1 MAMLDRE
8 KFFERIKE
16 RLGEDDSDEAL
27 SFLEDVTD
35 TYDDLER
42 RAAGDGEDWKGKY
55 EALDGEWRKR
65 YRERFFG
72 TREEV
77 KEEQEE
83 DVKDDGKVRSFDTLF
98 EEREGVCVLTLNS
111 PNDSG
116 YCVVGIHCP
125 DETV

>member
-55 EALDGEWRKR
+55 EAWTENGENVTENVSSELAK
-65 YRERFFG
+65 
-72 TREEV
+72 
-77 KEEQEE
+77 K
-83 DVKDDGKVRSFDTLF
+83 
-98 EEREGVCVLTLNS
+98 
-111 PNDSG
+111 
-116 YCVVGIHCP
+116 
-125 DETV
+125 

>member
-16 RLGEDDSDEAL
+16 HLGEDDSDEAL

-55 EALDGEWRKR
+55 EVVGGERRKR
-65 YRERFFG
+65 YRDSFVAS
-72 TREEV
+72 REAV
-77 KEEQEE
+77 
-83 DVKDDGKVRSFDTLF
+83 D
-98 EEREGVCVLTLNS
+98 
-111 PNDSG
+111 
-116 YCVVGIHCP
+116 
-125 DETV
+125 

>member
-55 EALDGEWRKR
+55 R
-65 YRERFFG
+65 YGGNVSVSLPLLFRFN
-72 TREEV
+72 RISV
-77 KEEQEE
+77 SKA
-83 DVKDDGKVRSFDTLF
+83 VPPARWA
-98 EEREGVCVLTLNS
+98 
-111 PNDSG
+111 P
-116 YCVVGIHCP
+116 
-125 DETV
+125 

>member
-1 MAMLDRE
+1 MAMLERE

-72 TREEV
+72 SREEV

-83 DVKDDGKVRSFDTLF
+83 DVKDDGKTKSFDTLF
-98 EEREGVCVLTLNS
+98 GEREG
-111 PNDSG
+111 
-116 YCVVGIHCP
+116 
-125 DETV
+125 E

>member
-42 RAAGDGEDWKGKY
+42 RAAG
-55 EALDGEWRKR
+55 
-65 YRERFFG
+65 
-72 TREEV
+72 
-77 KEEQEE
+77 
-83 DVKDDGKVRSFDTLF
+83 
-98 EEREGVCVLTLNS
+98 
-111 PNDSG
+111 
-116 YCVVGIHCP
+116 
-125 DETV
+125 

>member
-42 RAAGDGEDWKGKY
+42 RAAGDGAVSG
-55 EALDGEWRKR
+55 AQPHAAGV
-65 YRERFFG
+65 G
-72 TREEV
+72 TFR
-77 KEEQEE
+77 
-83 DVKDDGKVRSFDTLF
+83 
-98 EEREGVCVLTLNS
+98 
-111 PNDSG
+111 P
-116 YCVVGIHCP
+116 
-125 DETV
+125 

>member
-42 RAAGDGEDWKGKY
+42 RPPA
-55 EALDGEWRKR
+55 
-65 YRERFFG
+65 
-72 TREEV
+72 
-77 KEEQEE
+77 
-83 DVKDDGKVRSFDTLF
+83 VRSCRSHSSVLLPYCGLF
-98 EEREGVCVLTLNS
+98 KGLILW
-111 PNDSG
+111 
-116 YCVVGIHCP
+116 VVSLPCNGSCLMCSICSRLP
-125 DETV
+125 SRFPML